1 MKDKRLIHM
10 EEGKLKNSLKL
21 TSKSD
26 STFIL
31 YSRLTKRFAGAAWG
45 GIKGISLIPFY
56 FQRKGTLV
64 SEIAGNLFCFL

>member
-1 MKDKRLIHM
+1 M
-10 EEGKLKNSLKL
+10 NP
-21 TSKSD
+21 
-26 STFIL
+26 
-31 YSRLTKRFAGAAWG
+31 GAAWG

>member
-1 MKDKRLIHM
+1 MYLLLFILVALGCFLFATFLSIFGH
-10 EEGKLKNSLKL
+10 KNS
-21 TSKSD
+21 
-26 STFIL
+26 
-31 YSRLTKRFAGAAWG
+31 GAAWG